1 MKKLIVTLILG
12 LITVVSF
19 SSCGNSK
26 KDAEN
31 LIIGEWI
38 LVGDNMGHHLMDG
51 DSEHLIFNADGT
63 WNTVY
68 ILGGDTITYKG
79 KYYIV
84 NKNTIAT
91 AFNGKQQEVSHFE
104 IIGKNQLQVIK
115 TLPLFVREN
124 GQVEQLRIFFK
135 RANN

>member
-51 DSEHLIFNADGT
+51 ESEHLIFNADGT
-63 WNTVY
+63 VKLVSVK
-68 ILGGDTITYKG
+68 LGGDTITYKG

-91 AFNGKQQEVSHFE
+91 VSNGKQQEDSHFE
-104 IIGKNQLQVIK
+104 IIGENQLHLENNGYGN
-115 TLPLFVREN
+115 TLFYE
-124 GQVEQLRIFFK
+124 